1 MLVMSGDTCY
11 DDWHLRSTRQENL
24 SSVCLSHWGRIK
36 DAQKSD
42 SEWKLWAAHFTGT
55 NKLSFY
61 SFIMCQ
67 HFVVCWVSF
76 RELKTSDWNS
86 EIIHERKILKRDYF
100 HKRESLNQNLISGNL
115 NILSSYRQKLEAFS
129 LDLGFIPPQSIT
141 KLQDRNLLTL
151 IYHCVNLKSRPR
163 QAGARRGV
171 PCPDFKCWASDE
183 KILLC
188 QNVACNRV

>member
-1 MLVMSGDTCY
+1 MWAINEGWPACWWCQETHMLWWLTSPVKTSGES
-11 DDWHLRSTRQENL
+11 LL
-24 SSVCLSHWGRIK
+24 SVCLSHWGRIK

-42 SEWKLWAAHFTGT
+42 SEWKLWAAHFTGP

-100 HKRESLNQNLISGNL
+100 HKRESLNQNLISENL

-129 LDLGFIPPQSIT
+129 LDFGFIPPQSIT

-163 QAGARRGV
+163 LAGA
-171 PCPDFKCWASDE
+171 C
-183 KILLC
+183 
-188 QNVACNRV
+188 

>member
-1 MLVMSGDTCY
+1 MTDISG
-11 DDWHLRSTRQENL
+11 QESL
-24 SSVCLSHWGRIK
+24 PCVYHIWGRK

-42 SEWKLWAAHFTGT
+42 SEWKLWAAHFTGP

-163 QAGARRGV
+163 QTGARRGV